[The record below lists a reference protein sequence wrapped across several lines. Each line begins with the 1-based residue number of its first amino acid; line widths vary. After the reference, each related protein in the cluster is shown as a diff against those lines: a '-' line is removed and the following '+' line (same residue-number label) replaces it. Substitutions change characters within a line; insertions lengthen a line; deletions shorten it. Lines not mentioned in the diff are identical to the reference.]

1 MNEGDEEKTLSN
13 CIELDLPCI
22 IRDLLVEIPFKKPTV
37 TEEWTF

>member
-1 MNEGDEEKTLSN
+1 MNEGDEEKKLSN

-37 TEEWTF
+37 AEESSY